1 VAGNLW
7 KKTTVTPLL
16 LRSWWKLLKTH
27 EHDFS
32 AWADKILLYFPI
44 DMPPDFYAFQL
55 DRWRYIEP
63 AFRLGN
69 KILEIGAQT
78 CLACIYLKLRYPD
91 LLVVASDIH
100 PTACKLASSRIKRW
114 AVDVPVVRCDAFDLP
129 FKNDAFNVVL
139 AEGLHEHFDRED
151 VADLVK
157 ESARVAK
164 FQIIDVPTI
173 LDFQHGG
180 GYGDER
186 KLSYIEWRELFMSIN
201 TARILEEFNRATRYG
216 VILERRK

>member
-1 VAGNLW
+1 
-7 KKTTVTPLL
+7 
-16 LRSWWKLLKTH
+16 LKTH

-44 DMPPDFYAFQL
+44 DMPPDFYASQF

-69 KILEIGAQT
+69 KVLEIGAQT

-100 PTACKLASSRIKRW
+100 PLVCKLASVRIKRW
-114 AVDVPVVRCDAFDLP
+114 ETDVPVVRCDAFHLP
-129 FKNDAFNVVL
+129 FKDDAFDVVFS
-139 AEGLHEHFDRED
+139 EGLHEHFEVED
-151 VADLVK
+151 VVGLVA
-157 ESARVAK
+157 ECSRVAR
-164 FQIIDVPTI
+164 FQIIDVPTR
-173 LDFQHGG
+173 LDLECGG

-186 KLSYIEWRELFMSIN
+186 RRFYSEWGELFRSIEGV
-201 TARILEEFNRATRYG
+201 RVLEEFQRGTRYG
-216 VILERRK
+216 VILERR